1 MEMNSIGHRIR
12 HRMEETN
19 VTLDTLADR
28 TGLEQTFIRGL
39 LQDNVSPS
47 LAPLLKVARALG
59 VNLGGILD
67 DHSGNDPLIVR
78 RNQRAEK
85 LNMLREKDS
94 PVAAKF
100 YSLGTGKTDRHME
113 PFFVELLPESSKDKT
128 LSSHEG
134 EEFIIVYSGKVEL
147 VYGEE
152 VFQLESGDS
161 VYYSSST
168 PHNVSCLGDQIATIY
183 AVLYL
188 PE

>member
-1 MEMNSIGHRIR
+1 MKINPIGHRIR
-12 HRMEETN
+12 HRMEEKG
-19 VTLDTLADR
+19 VTVEELAGR
-28 TGLEQTFIRGL
+28 TGLEQTFLQGL

-47 LAPLLKVARALG
+47 LGPLLKVARALG
-59 VNLGGILD
+59 INLGGILD
-67 DHSGNDPLIVR
+67 DHSGKDPLIVR

-100 YSLGTGKTDRHME
+100 YSLGTGKIDRHME

-161 VYYSSST
+161 VYYNSST
-168 PHNVSCLGDQIATIY
+168 PHNVSCLGDQISTIY
-183 AVLYL
+183 AVLYI

>member
-1 MEMNSIGHRIR
+1 MNINPVGQRIR
-12 HRMEETN
+12 DRMEEKG
-19 VTLDTLADR
+19 VTVEKLATE
-28 TGLEQTFIRGL
+28 TGLEQRFIRGL

-47 LAPLLKVARALG
+47 LGPLLKVARALG

-67 DHSGNDPLIVR
+67 DHSGKDPLIVR
-78 RNQRAEK
+78 RTHRAEK

-100 YSLGTGKTDRHME
+100 YSLGTGKADRHME
-113 PFFVELLPESSKDKT
+113 PFFVELLPESSKGKT

-134 EEFIIVYSGKVEL
+134 EEFIIVYSGKVEI
-147 VYGEE
+147 VYGED

-161 VYYSSST
+161 VYYNSST

-183 AVLYL
+183 AVLFV
-188 PE
+188 PN